1 MPRLEDV
8 LAELAA
14 TPGARAAALAG
25 LDGLLVDEARSAS
38 PAGSGLV
45 GEDAD
50 LDLDGAI
57 VEFTHAWHALR
68 RASLEHL
75 HGGAASELM
84 LAGDRGVALARA
96 VGVGWFALLWADV
109 DVDLAAARAAL
120 ARAASELTEVV
131 A

>member
-25 LDGLLVDEARSAS
+25 LDGLLVDEARSA
-38 PAGSGLV
+38 GV
-45 GEDAD
+45 EDPD

-57 VEFTHAWHALR
+57 VEITHAWHALR

-75 HGGAASELM
+75 HGGSASELM

-96 VGVGWFALLWADV
+96 VGEGWFALLWADADV
-109 DVDLAAARAAL
+109 DVDVARGAL
-120 ARAASELTEVV
+120 ARAAAALAEVV

>member
-14 TPGARAAALAG
+14 TSGARAAALAG
-25 LDGLLVDEARSAS
+25 LDGLLVDEARSAGA
-38 PAGSGLV
+38 AGG
-45 GEDAD
+45 DAD

-75 HGGAASELM
+75 GGGAASELM
-84 LAGDRGVALARA
+84 LAGERGVALARA
-96 VGVGWFALLWADV
+96 VGEGWFALLWAEPDV
-109 DVDLAAARAAL
+109 DVAAARAAL
-120 ARAASELTEVV
+120 ARAAAELAEVV